1 MMLAL
6 DASLIERFRAV
17 LADRFGLSFD
27 ETRLASLLEVL
38 NARLSATESA
48 ALNYVEGLERS
59 PSPRELDALARALT
73 IGETYFFRHSQQF
86 DALRAILSTR
96 FAAPNPAPPRILS
109 AGCASGEEAYS
120 LAILLREMLPSR
132 EPAIVAVDLNP
143 AVLERAREGRFS
155 AWSLRETPHLLGSR
169 WFRQKGRDFIVDA
182 SLKSAVSFQAA
193 NLTVDDANIFRPGAY
208 DVIFCRNVL
217 MYFTADKC
225 RDAVARLTRALVPGG
240 HLFLGSAETLRGISN
255 DYHLCHTHGAFYYC
269 RRTPGEARTPR
280 SEAFESEIPRRP
292 PLLDS
297 DRLEDQADWVGVIG
311 RAAARVH
318 ALATPAPDARAARAD
333 PDRVALLYGETLRRS
348 AIMNRSDLSV
358 PLELLYKE
366 QFSEALS
373 LLRRLPAHVAAD
385 PEALLLEA
393 VLLSSEGNFE
403 QAAITCQRLLGIDE
417 LNAGAH
423 YVLGLC
429 GAGTGRLEEAAYH
442 DRIATYLDPEFA
454 MPRLHLGLMLRRS
467 GDRTGARLELTHAR
481 SLLERE
487 DPARLALFGGGFGRS
502 ALLELCRAELTFAG
516 GKP

>member
-6 DASLIERFRAV
+6 DASVLERFRAV
-17 LADRFGLSFD
+17 LAARFGLNFED
-27 ETRLASLLEVL
+27 TRLASLVEVL
-38 NARLSATESA
+38 NARLSATELDAFS
-48 ALNYVEGLERS
+48 YVEGLEHA
-59 PSPRELDALARALT
+59 PSPGELDALARALT

-86 DALRAILSTR
+86 DALRAIVSTR
-96 FAAPNPAPPRILS
+96 FVGSNRAAPRMLS
-109 AGCASGEEAYS
+109 AGCASGEEPYS
-120 LAILLREMLPSR
+120 LAILLREMLPDR
-132 EPAIVAVDLNP
+132 EPSIVAVDLNS
-143 AVLERAREGRFS
+143 AALERAREGRFS

-169 WFRQKGRDFIVDA
+169 WFRQKGRDFVVDA
-182 SLKSAVSFQAA
+182 SLKSAVSFQRA
-193 NLTVDDANIFRPGAY
+193 NLTVDDANIFRRGAY

-225 RDAVARLTRALVPGG
+225 REAVARLTRALVPGG
-240 HLFLGSAETLRGISN
+240 HLFLGSAETLRGISH

-269 RRTPGEARTPR
+269 QKTPGERLEPKP
-280 SEAFESEIPRRP
+280 EAFESEIPRRP
-292 PLLDS
+292 TLPDS
-297 DRLEDQADWVGVIG
+297 ERSEDPGDWVGVIG

-318 ALATPAPDARAARAD
+318 ALATPSSDAGARRAG
-333 PDRVALLYGETLRRS
+333 PERVALLYGETLRRS

-366 QFSEALS
+366 QFSEALT
-373 LLRRLPAHVAAD
+373 LLRQLPAHAASD
-385 PEALLLEA
+385 PDALLLEA
-393 VLLSSEGNFE
+393 VLLSSQGSFE
-403 QAAITCQRLLGIDE
+403 QAALACQRLLGIDE

-467 GDRTGARLELTHAR
+467 GDRSAARLELTHAR

-516 GKP
+516 GEP